1 MDTFSII
8 QGIHF
13 SLCSDAGKGY
23 YIINTLYNAI
33 NILCHKSASCLL
45 GLPTSGIWAL
55 RLNRTSLFHLQQGRR
70 VYICFPLTLGN
81 TLGPHA
87 ASIRFTFSSI
97 LCTRQAYISFLHASK
112 TLVAQ
117 FYQNL
122 DDKVV
127 LTSFPV
133 RFTFIPP
140 VPLLANKATTLFFWP
155 GPAPH
160 PTPLLLQSLD
170 NQFTLTWPG

>member
-45 GLPTSGIWAL
+45 GLPTSGIWAVH
-55 RLNRTSLFHLQQGRR
+55 LNRTSLFHLQQGRC

-87 ASIRFTFSSI
+87 ASIRFSLPFPPYYAQDKLTFLFSTCLRHRWHSF
-97 LCTRQAYISFLHASK
+97 TRI
-112 TLVAQ
+112 
-117 FYQNL
+117 
-122 DDKVV
+122 
-127 LTSFPV
+127 
-133 RFTFIPP
+133 
-140 VPLLANKATTLFFWP
+140 
-155 GPAPH
+155 
-160 PTPLLLQSLD
+160 
-170 NQFTLTWPG
+170 